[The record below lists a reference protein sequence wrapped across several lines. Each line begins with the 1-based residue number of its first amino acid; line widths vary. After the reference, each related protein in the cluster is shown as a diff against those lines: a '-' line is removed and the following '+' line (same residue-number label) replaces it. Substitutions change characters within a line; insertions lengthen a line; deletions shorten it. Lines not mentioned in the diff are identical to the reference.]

1 MRLTRSLQ
9 LLGALVTSLFLLT
22 AFAPLVNLL
31 AYWRAPARA
40 LEPAAAIVVLG
51 QGGIAES
58 GQLTGPSLSLIM
70 EGIDLYRRGLAPVLA
85 VSGSPSGPRGT
96 EADARV
102 HIARASG
109 IPAGAIV
116 VLGVARTTREEAL
129 AARATLEPR
138 GLTRIIL
145 VTDGSSMA
153 RAAGAFQKV
162 GFTVTPSYGVPVLGW
177 GGGPGARLRLMQET
191 IIEVLACA
199 YYRLQ
204 GWI

>member
-1 MRLTRSLQ
+1 MLLNRSLQ
-9 LLGALVTSLFLLT
+9 ILGALVTGLFFLT
-22 AFAPLVNLL
+22 AFSPLANLL
-31 AYWRAPARA
+31 AYWRAPARV

-58 GQLTGPSLSLIM
+58 GQLTDPSLSLIT
-70 EGIDLYRRGLAPVLA
+70 EGIDLYRQGLAPVLV

-102 HIARASG
+102 HIAWASG
-109 IPAGAIV
+109 IPPGAII

-138 GLTRIIL
+138 GVRRIIL

-162 GFTVTPSYGVPVLGW
+162 GFAVTPSYGVPVLRW

-191 IIEVLACA
+191 LIEILACA